1 MHICIQARSIF
12 IPVFWVQYLPKL
24 VLNAAIIF
32 SFLNIHSPLKSLPAF
47 SLLQISLCLLLSFTP
62 QVFAT
67 AGSLKTGRFIN
78 NKQSLKASTDSLPK
92 TNDVTVVI
100 PFEYKRST
108 LYAPSLFRLMDSVAE
123 ILQHND
129 SITFSIFGY
138 SYFDEGN
145 DYVCYWLS
153 NNRALAVKTYIAG
166 RGIDS
171 NRIVNLEARG
181 SRHSILRQAKQ
192 QPIAFNCT
200 AEIILKYPVPSL
212 LPPKADADADGIP
225 DAEDSCAS
233 QYGYPEL
240 NGCPD
245 KNAIIV
251 PFEPGQSS
259 LFSATYKVM
268 DSIISILRKNH
279 SIKISIEGHAYK
291 SEGVESLTDRLAR
304 ERAVMVR
311 RYLLSRLI
319 SPQRIKE
326 LKSLG
331 KTRPLNAG
339 RNPRE
344 IARNSRAEIYLFY
357 SPVN

>member
-1 MHICIQARSIF
+1 M
-12 IPVFWVQYLPKL
+12 
-24 VLNAAIIF
+24 
-32 SFLNIHSPLKSLPAF
+32 PAF
-47 SLLQISLCLLLSFTP
+47 LLLQINLCLLLLFTP
-62 QVFAT
+62 HVSAV
-67 AGSLKTGRFIN
+67 AGNINEGKFIN
-78 NKQSLKASTDSLPK
+78 NIQPLKAPADSLPK

-100 PFEYKRST
+100 PFEYKQST
-108 LYAPSLFRLMDSVAE
+108 LYAATLFSLMDSVAE

-129 SITFSIFGY
+129 SITFSILGY

-153 NNRALAVKTYIAG
+153 NNRALAVKTYIVG

-171 NRIVNLEARG
+171 NRIINLEARG
-181 SRHSILRQAKQ
+181 SRRSILRQAKQ
-192 QPIAFNCT
+192 QPVAFNCT
-200 AEIILKYPVPSL
+200 AEIILKYPVPSP
-212 LPPKADADADGIP
+212 LPPKPDADGDGIP
-225 DAEDSCAS
+225 DGEDSCAS
-233 QYGYPEL
+233 IYGYPEL

-259 LFSATYKVM
+259 LYSATYKVM
-268 DSIISILRKNH
+268 DSIISILKKDHN
-279 SIKISIEGHAYK
+279 ISISIQGHAYK

-304 ERAVMVR
+304 DRAVIVR

-319 SPQRIKE
+319 SAHRIKE

-344 IARNSRAEIYLFY
+344 IALNSRAEIHLLYKAA
-357 SPVN
+357 N